1 MINSGEWGLLCLFLL
16 RATRWAL
23 AELAWHADPEGRAR
37 QAVAQARQQ
46 AERAALEEA
55 AEANLARWESE
66 LTALLV
72 KLRISRGHIS
82 K

>member
-1 MINSGEWGLLCLFLL
+1 MTDDPDNRHARLDRLV
-16 RATRWAL
+16 AL
-23 AELAWHADPEGRAR
+23 AELARHADPECRAR

-72 KLRISRGHIS
+72 KLRMSRGHIS

>member
-1 MINSGEWGLLCLFLL
+1 MTDDPDTR
-16 RATRWAL
+16 RARLDRLGAL

-37 QAVAQARQQ
+37 QAIAQARQQ

>member
-1 MINSGEWGLLCLFLL
+1 MTDDPDTR
-16 RATRWAL
+16 RARLDRLAAL
-23 AELAWHADPEGRAR
+23 AELARHADPEGRAR

-66 LTALLV
+66 FTALLV

>member
-1 MINSGEWGLLCLFLL
+1 MTDDPDTR
-16 RATRWAL
+16 RARLDRLAAL

-66 LTALLV
+66 FTALLV

>member
-1 MINSGEWGLLCLFLL
+1 MTDDHD
-16 RATRWAL
+16 TRGARLDRLGAL
-23 AELAWHADPEGRAR
+23 AELARPADPEGRAR